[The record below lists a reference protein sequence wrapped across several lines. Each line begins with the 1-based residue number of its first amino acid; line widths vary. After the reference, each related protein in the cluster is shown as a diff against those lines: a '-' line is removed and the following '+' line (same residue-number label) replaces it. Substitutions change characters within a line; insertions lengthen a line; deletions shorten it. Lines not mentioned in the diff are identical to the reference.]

1 MSSRRTIVNKKSSS
15 TRKKQDTEESEI
27 DVEMSTDSN
36 LNLISSTSVDS
47 NFKEEFTDKNEESEL
62 KKSVKEEKS
71 LNFTEED
78 LVNESRKLVDESEK
92 AKSKYSKANPK
103 LNKDNQMNNYE
114 ILKEINKNKLDAYER
129 SINLC
134 RKTSEKQNES
144 LYKDNVNEEDKYSY
158 STKMCNCCI
167 IFILLIICMIVIANA
182 IKKIMKN
189 DEE

>member
-78 LVNESRKLVDESEK
+78 
-92 AKSKYSKANPK
+92 SKANPK

-129 SINLC
+129 TINLC